1 VLIKSKVGGTLE
13 LNDLG
18 VVFQPGETLDLSFL
32 VPEQQLQ
39 LSKGL
44 RLALEK
50 GHVEYVSGAP
60 FAPSNFQALVS
71 KAVPVVVPDC
81 SSIRRALFVDSDISP
96 VSMSFGFYV
105 MRDLPTRRN
114 IVTSTKDSEL
124 LKNILD
130 NEQDTRIL
138 ATAKSRLIKLR
149 QA

>member
-1 VLIKSKVGGTLE
+1 
-13 LNDLG
+13 
-18 VVFQPGETLDLSFL
+18 VFQPGETLDLSFL

-39 LSKGL
+39 ASKGL

-60 FAPSNFQALVS
+60 FAPSNFRALIS
-71 KAVPVVVPDC
+71 KIPVAVPGG
-81 SSIRRALFVDSDISP
+81 SSIRRALFVDSAIPP
-96 VSMSFGFYV
+96 VSISFGYYV

-124 LKNILD
+124 LENILD